1 MMDKGL
7 FRKDLYFRLGVIKIE
22 VPSLNERP
30 EDILPLAKHYLDQF
44 NTKFGTHYTGLSAE
58 AEQALCSH
66 HWTGNVREL
75 KNMVERSVLIGRN
88 PELSALDLGLAPQ
101 TDAAL
106 PGPGDWRQC
115 LPPIPAEGVD
125 LTRIL
130 EAIERRFFT
139 EALSRSQGNESQAAR
154 LLGLNHHTFRYRHK
168 KLLK

>member
-1 MMDKGL
+1 
-7 FRKDLYFRLGVIKIE
+7 
-22 VPSLNERP
+22 
-30 EDILPLAKHYLDQF
+30 
-44 NTKFGTHYTGLSAE
+44 
-58 AEQALCSH
+58 
-66 HWTGNVREL
+66 
-75 KNMVERSVLIGRN
+75 MVERSVLIGRN

-106 PGPGDWRQC
+106 PSPVDWRQS

-130 EAIERRFFT
+130 EAVEKQFFM